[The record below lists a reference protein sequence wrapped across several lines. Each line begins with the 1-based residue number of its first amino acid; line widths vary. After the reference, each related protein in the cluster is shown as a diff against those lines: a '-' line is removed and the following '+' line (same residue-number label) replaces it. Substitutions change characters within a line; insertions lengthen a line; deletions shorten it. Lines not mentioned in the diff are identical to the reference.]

1 MCGLFVRELP
11 ATERPRER
19 LVTSGPSSLSD
30 RELLAIVLLSGGAGE
45 SVLSL
50 SGRLLS
56 NFNGRLRRLFNAD
69 VQELL
74 SVDGIGMAKACQLK
88 AVGELARRL
97 DVTEA
102 TDTIVSPRDAAMR
115 LMPRMRDLDRERLVL
130 LPLDVKNHVIDGSEI
145 VVSLGSLD
153 GSPVRP
159 RDVFRIALLKNAAS
173 IVLAHNH
180 PSGDP
185 EPSGSDVAVTRR
197 IASVGDELGI
207 QLLDH
212 VVIGDGRYVSLKDR
226 GLF

>member
-1 MCGLFVRELP
+1 
-11 ATERPRER
+11 
-19 LVTSGPSSLSD
+19 
-30 RELLAIVLLSGGAGE
+30 
-45 SVLSL
+45 
-50 SGRLLS
+50 
-56 NFNGRLRRLFNAD
+56 
-69 VQELL
+69 
-74 SVDGIGMAKACQLK
+74 
-88 AVGELARRL
+88 
-97 DVTEA
+97 
-102 TDTIVSPRDAAMR
+102 
-115 LMPRMRDLDRERLVL
+115 MPRMRDLDRERLVV
-130 LPLDVKNHVIDGSEI
+130 LPLDVKNHLIDGSEI
-145 VVSLGSLD
+145 VVSVGSLD

-197 IASVGDELGI
+197 IASVGEELGI